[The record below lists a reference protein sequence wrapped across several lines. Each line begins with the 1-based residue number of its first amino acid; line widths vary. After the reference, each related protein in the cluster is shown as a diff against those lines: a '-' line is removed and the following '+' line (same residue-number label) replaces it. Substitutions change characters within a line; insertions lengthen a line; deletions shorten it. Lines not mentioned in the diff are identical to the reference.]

1 MNSLRPPILFGHF
14 PFFVMKHKFFVA
26 TNRQKQVLLLTLL
39 GASPSSYSI
48 ICSIVLGSTL
58 VCFSHNLSKSSRR
71 FKEFQGMAF
80 RGRGRG
86 RGGGG
91 SFQYAKQE
99 PFELFPE
106 NVTLPN
112 VSDIPEAKGLVI
124 CNSRLLN
131 YWKASPFYLEE
142 NVMKKMQKTEIER
155 FSDRTKSNSTLKR
168 DSLAQILQLT
178 SRNFPEE
185 LVEGF
190 KGKLRS
196 KRKVQWNPESDEEDD
211 DAQSEELT
219 DDDYYQNEYFDDD
232 EDDYNMEEEGGGTVY
247 ILMEILKS
255 YKFER

>member
-1 MNSLRPPILFGHF
+1 
-14 PFFVMKHKFFVA
+14 
-26 TNRQKQVLLLTLL
+26 
-39 GASPSSYSI
+39 
-48 ICSIVLGSTL
+48 
-58 VCFSHNLSKSSRR
+58 
-71 FKEFQGMAF
+71 MAF

-91 SFQYAKQE
+91 GAFQYAKQE

-106 NVTLPN
+106 NVTLPS
-112 VSDIPEAKGLVI
+112 VSDMPEERSLALRNNKF
-124 CNSRLLN
+124 LN

-142 NVMKKMQKTEIER
+142 NVMKKVQRTEIEK
-155 FSDRTKSNSTLKR
+155 FSDRSKSNSTLKR

-190 KGKLRS
+190 KGKLQT
-196 KRKVQWNPESDEEDD
+196 KRKVQWNPGSGLQKLDFLEKREESLKGQDKDDKEKKEGEEGEDEDEDED

-232 EDDYNMEEEGGGTVY
+232 EDDYNMEEEGGDEPEY
-247 ILMEILKS
+247 
-255 YKFER
+255 